1 MYWFICAVKVPK
13 TTMFKKAE
21 MQNGSTAIELR
32 KINKGK
38 HSVFP
43 RRFCETMVVL
53 TQEESFAHFKVKCV
67 NMVQLEL

>member
-1 MYWFICAVKVPK
+1 
-13 TTMFKKAE
+13 MFKKAE
-21 MQNGSTAIELR
+21 MQNGSTAIGLR

-67 NMVQLEL
+67 NFNETLNELNCLVKSS